1 MPQPKPR
8 ERGATTSDT
17 LASSGTL
24 GTSDTLASS
33 DTAAAATR
41 TRRQRSRG
49 AKRHRRRPF
58 ALVLAGGGARG
69 AAHIGVLRAL
79 EHLGHPPAAVVGVSM
94 GAIVGATYALNPNWY
109 HVLVHLDR
117 ERIPSV
123 FGGDPEH
130 PIARLRKMVE
140 SGRALRHL
148 LLRWGTLTA
157 AEPAIRELL
166 AEYTL
171 GQAIEAARIPF
182 AAVATDLASGNRHV
196 MTQGNAADA
205 IYASGALAGILPPAR
220 SGDALLA
227 DGAYVDVAPIDVA
240 RELGGD
246 LVVAV
251 DASQR
256 LVAAPPR
263 NALQALSRAM
273 EIGFGQQAKTR
284 MREADLVIRP
294 DYPCP
299 VTTLDFRHHRRCV
312 AAGARGTLQRRRQLR
327 ALLDTGAQ
335 RETARALRLADGAPV
350 ELEAG

>member
-1 MPQPKPR
+1 MPQPTPR
-8 ERGATTSDT
+8 EREPAPSDTPAATT
-17 LASSGTL
+17 
-24 GTSDTLASS
+24 
-33 DTAAAATR
+33 R
-41 TRRQRSRG
+41 PRRRRSR
-49 AKRHRRRPF
+49 RSRRRRGRPF

-79 EHLGHPPAAVVGVSM
+79 EHLGHHPAAIVGVSM

-109 HVLVHLDR
+109 QVLVHLDR
-117 ERIPSV
+117 DRLPSV

-130 PIARLRKMVE
+130 PIARLRRVLE

-157 AEPAIRELL
+157 AEPAIRALL

-171 GQAIEAARIPF
+171 GQTIEAARIPF
-182 AAVATDLASGNRHV
+182 AAVATDLTSGRRHV

-227 DGAYVDVAPIDVA
+227 DGAYADVAPIDVA
-240 RELGGD
+240 RDLGGE
-246 LVVAV
+246 VVIAV

-256 LVAAPPR
+256 LLAGPPR

-273 EIGFGQQAKTR
+273 EIGFGQQAQTR
-284 MREADLVIRP
+284 LREADLVIRP
-294 DYPCP
+294 AYPCP
-299 VTTLDFRHHRRCV
+299 VDTLDFRQHRRCV
-312 AAGARGTLQRRRQLR
+312 AAGVRGTLQRRQHLR
-327 ALLDTGAQ
+327 ALLDTGEPATE
-335 RETARALRLADGAPV
+335 RTSRLTDGAPV

>member
-1 MPQPKPR
+1 MPQP
-8 ERGATTSDT
+8 TSRQPA
-17 LASSGTL
+17 LAA
-24 GTSDTLASS
+24 SDAAASS
-33 DTAAAATR
+33 DTPATAPRPREPRSKR
-41 TRRQRSRG
+41 T
-49 AKRHRRRPF
+49 KRRRRSF

-69 AAHIGVLRAL
+69 AAHVGVLRAL
-79 EHLGHPPAAVVGVSM
+79 EHLGQPPAAIVGVSM

-109 HVLVHLDR
+109 QVLVHFDR
-117 ERIPSV
+117 GRLPGV

-130 PIARLRKMVE
+130 PIARLRAMVE

-171 GQAIEAARIPF
+171 GQELEAARIPF
-182 AAVATDLASGNRHV
+182 AAVATDLTSGDRHV

-220 SGDALLA
+220 SGDLLLA
-227 DGAYVDVAPIDVA
+227 DGAYADVAPIDVA

-246 LVVAV
+246 VVVAV

-256 LVAAPPR
+256 LLAGPPR

-299 VTTLDFRHHRRCV
+299 VNTLDFSHHRRCV
-312 AAGARGTLQRRRQLR
+312 AAGARSTLRRRHELR
-327 ALLDTGAQ
+327 ALLASSKG
-335 RETARALRLADGAPV
+335 RG
-350 ELEAG
+350 LEPSSRIEHVR